1 MVQFQNTLIKFHA
14 LPFKNA
20 NLIYNA
26 KLNKTCYKENSN
38 TIILRIKMLTQEDV
52 LNALKTII
60 YPNFEKD
67 IVSFGFVRNIT
78 LHDNQLGLLIEIPSS
93 SEETSAILRENISK
107 AMQEKGVKALNLDIK
122 TPPKPQ
128 APKPTT
134 KNLAKNIKH
143 VVMISSGKG
152 GVGKSTTSVNLSIA
166 LANLNQKVGL
176 LDADV
181 YGPNIPR
188 MMGLQNADVI
198 MDPSGKKLI
207 PLKAFGVSVMSMGL
221 LYDEGQSL
229 IWRGPMLMRAI
240 EQMLSDIIWGDLD
253 VLVVDM
259 PPGTGDAQL
268 TLAQAVPLSA
278 GITVTTPQIV
288 SLDDAKRSLD
298 MFKKLHIPIAG
309 IVENMGSFVCEYCKK
324 ESEIFGSN
332 SMNELLEAY
341 HTQILAKLPLEPKVR
356 LGGDKGEP
364 IVISHPDSVSAKI
377 FEKMAKDLSTF
388 LDKVEREKLADNK
401 DIQPTQTH
409 ACSH

>member
-1 MVQFQNTLIKFHA
+1 MSKHA
-14 LPFKNA
+14 YEVSCPIPYLFKNS
-20 NLIYNA
+20 IYNA

-67 IVSFGFVRNIT
+67 IVSFGFVKNIT

-128 APKPTT
+128 SPKPAT

-309 IVENMGSFVCEYCKK
+309 IVENMGSFVCEHCKK

-332 SMNELLEAY
+332 SMSGLLEAY
-341 HTQILAKLPLEPKVR
+341 NTQILAKLPLEPKVR
-356 LGGDKGEP
+356 LGGDRGEP
-364 IVISHPDSVSAKI
+364 IVISHPSSVSAKI
-377 FEKMAKDLSTF
+377 FEKMAKDLSAF
-388 LDKVEREKLADNK
+388 LDKVEKEKLADNK

>member
-1 MVQFQNTLIKFHA
+1 
-14 LPFKNA
+14 
-20 NLIYNA
+20 
-26 KLNKTCYKENSN
+26 
-38 TIILRIKMLTQEDV
+38 MLTQEDV

-67 IVSFGFVRNIT
+67 IVSFGFVKNIT

-128 APKPTT
+128 APKPAT

-309 IVENMGSFVCEYCKK
+309 IVENMGSFVCEHCKK

-364 IVISHPDSVSAKI
+364 IVISHPTSVSTKI
-377 FEKMAKDLSTF
+377 FEKMAKDLSAF

-409 ACSH
+409 AYSH

>member
-1 MVQFQNTLIKFHA
+1 MKFHA
-14 LPFKNA
+14 LSLISFKNSIC
-20 NLIYNA
+20 NV

-38 TIILRIKMLTQEDV
+38 TIILRIKMLTQEDI

-67 IVSFGFVRNIT
+67 IVSFGFVKNIT
-78 LHDNQLGLLIEIPSS
+78 LHDDQLGLLIEIPSS

-107 AMQEKGVKALNLDIK
+107 VMQEKGVKALNLDIK

-128 APKPTT
+128 VPKPTT
-134 KNLAKNIKH
+134 KNLAKNIRH

-309 IVENMGSFVCEYCKK
+309 IVENMGSFVCEHCKK

-332 SMNELLEAY
+332 SMSGLLEAY
-341 HTQILAKLPLEPKVR
+341 NTQILAKLPLEPKVR
-356 LGGDKGEP
+356 LGGDRGEP
-364 IVISHPDSVSAKI
+364 IVISHPTSVSAKI
-377 FEKMAKDLSTF
+377 FEKMAKDLSAF
-388 LDKVEREKLADNK
+388 LDKVEKEKLADNK

-409 ACSH
+409 AYSH